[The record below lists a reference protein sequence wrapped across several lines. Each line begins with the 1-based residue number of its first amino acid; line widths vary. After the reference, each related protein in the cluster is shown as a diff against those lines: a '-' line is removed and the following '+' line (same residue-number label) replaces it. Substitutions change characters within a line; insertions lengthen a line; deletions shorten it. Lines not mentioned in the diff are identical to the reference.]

1 MQGIR
6 HDPVDQQR
14 AGRKES
20 RAEKEA
26 VFHRSFRVH
35 FFPDVEKG
43 QTLVAPRH
51 RVMGCES

>member
-26 VFHRSFRVH
+26 VFHTSFRVH